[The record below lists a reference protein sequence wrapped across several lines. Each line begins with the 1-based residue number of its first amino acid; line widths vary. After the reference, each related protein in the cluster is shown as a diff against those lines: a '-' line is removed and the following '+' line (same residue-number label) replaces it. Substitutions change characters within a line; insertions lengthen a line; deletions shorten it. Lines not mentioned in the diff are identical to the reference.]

1 MILTPVT
8 AVPTPEVDFSGKTFL
23 IVDDFQGMRTVIRD
37 VLRNCGANSKL
48 VETAADGKDAIR
60 LLGAQPFDVV
70 LCDFNL
76 GPGPNG
82 QQVLEE
88 AKAGLA
94 KVLVQNGELEPA
106 KSLLQETIH
115 DSPYYLEAHDL
126 LAHTFQA
133 LGELDAA
140 AQSLEHATKLSPNSV
155 ARQKTLGDVSLKLG
169 RLDHAERAFR
179 KSVTLG
185 QHSVL
190 KAPDAFFGLAKT
202 CSAKDNPMEALKVL
216 GELNKTFTDDQT
228 RLKSMAI
235 EGIVHHK
242 TGNFKKAVELAAAVE
257 REVAAGGAPVAD
269 QSSLDVARLLFAT
282 GKQERAVEFLQN
294 QVRNNPDNA
303 ALLDEVKEI
312 FSNAAMAEEGAALVE
327 TSRQEGIEFMNRGVL
342 LARDGS
348 YEEAIASLREARQA
362 MPANVRVLF
371 NLAYVLITRMQK
383 AGRAPELLSEAR
395 EALLAAN
402 SRQPGLARYV
412 QLRATLD
419 ALAHGGKTE
428 PVL

>member
-1 MILTPVT
+1 
-8 AVPTPEVDFSGKTFL
+8 
-23 IVDDFQGMRTVIRD
+23 
-37 VLRNCGANSKL
+37 
-48 VETAADGKDAIR
+48 
-60 LLGAQPFDVV
+60 
-70 LCDFNL
+70 
-76 GPGPNG
+76 
-82 QQVLEE
+82 
-88 AKAGLA
+88 
-94 KVLVQNGELEPA
+94 
-106 KSLLQETIH
+106 
-115 DSPYYLEAHDL
+115 
-126 LAHTFQA
+126 
-133 LGELDAA
+133 
-140 AQSLEHATKLSPNSV
+140 
-155 ARQKTLGDVSLKLG
+155 
-169 RLDHAERAFR
+169 
-179 KSVTLG
+179 
-185 QHSVL
+185 
-190 KAPDAFFGLAKT
+190 
-202 CSAKDNPMEALKVL
+202 
-216 GELNKTFTDDQT
+216 
-228 RLKSMAI
+228 
-235 EGIVHHK
+235 
-242 TGNFKKAVELAAAVE
+242 
-257 REVAAGGAPVAD
+257 
-269 QSSLDVARLLFAT
+269 
-282 GKQERAVEFLQN
+282 QERAVEFLQN